1 MTIKTKLEESDII
14 DTKRYEA
21 IRNNFRKDIVEEKK
35 LRRIAVGPYAT
46 FYFESYNTMW
56 YQVQE
61 MLRIEKGGKEQI
73 IDELL
78 AYNPLIPNGSE
89 LVATLMFEIDNPDIR
104 TAFLSGLGG
113 VEEKITMRLG
123 EKIINAVPEEDVDR
137 TSAKGKASSV
147 QFIHFKLND
156 EQIEKFKSDSVEVE
170 IVIDHK
176 EYSHTTK
183 LSSANLSSLAADFS

>member
-1 MTIKTKLEESDII
+1 MTKKTKLEESDII
-14 DTKRYEA
+14 DTKKYEA

-61 MLRIEKGGKEQI
+61 MLRIEKGGQEQI
-73 IDELL
+73 SDELR
-78 AYNPLIPNGSE
+78 AYNPLIPNGTE

-137 TSAKGKASSV
+137 TSATGKASSV
-147 QFIHFKLND
+147 QFAHFNFS
-156 EQIEKFKSDSVEVE
+156 ESE
-170 IVIDHK
+170 IVDFKRNGAQVVLEINHPK
-176 EYSHTTK
+176 YSHSTILQEDSRVT
-183 LSSANLSSLAADFS
+183 LAKDFK

>member
-61 MLRIEKGGKEQI
+61 MLRIEKGGQEQI
-73 IDELL
+73 PDELR
-78 AYNPLIPNGSE
+78 AYNPLIPNGTE

-137 TSAKGKASSV
+137 TNAIGKASSV
-147 QFIHFKLND
+147 QFAHFNFSESEIAD
-156 EQIEKFKSDSVEVE
+156 FKRNGARVVLE
-170 IVIDHK
+170 INHPK
-176 EYSHTTK
+176 YSHSTILQEESRVT
-183 LSSANLSSLAADFS
+183 LAKDFK

>member
-1 MTIKTKLEESDII
+1 MTIKTKLEKSDII
-14 DTKRYEA
+14 DTKKYEA

-73 IDELL
+73 IDELS
-78 AYNPLIPNGSE
+78 AYNPLVPNGSE

-113 VEEKITMRLG
+113 VEEQITMGVG
-123 EKIINAVPEEDVDR
+123 EKMITAVPEEDVDR
-137 TSAKGKASSV
+137 TSASGKASSV
-147 QFIHFKLND
+147 QFVHFNLS
-156 EQIEKFKSDSVEVE
+156 ETEIAEFKRNGAQ
-170 IVIDHK
+170 VILGINHPK
-176 EYSHTTK
+176 YSHSTILQEDTRVK
-183 LSSANLSSLAADFS
+183 LAKDFK

>member
-61 MLRIEKGGKEQI
+61 MLRIEKGGQEQI
-73 IDELL
+73 PDELR
-78 AYNPLIPNGSE
+78 AYNPLIPKGTE

-104 TAFLSGLGG
+104 SAFLSGLGG

-123 EKIINAVPEEDVDR
+123 EKTINAVPEEDVDR

-147 QFIHFKLND
+147 QFAHFNFSESEIAD
-156 EQIEKFKSDSVEVE
+156 FKRNGARVVLE
-170 IVIDHK
+170 INHPK
-176 EYSHTTK
+176 YSHSTILQEESRVT
-183 LSSANLSSLAADFS
+183 LAKDFK